1 MDSLIHIDQQWL
13 LAINGWHSE
22 WADILMWYV
31 SQSTTWLP
39 LYALLVGLV
48 VYRFGIK
55 TQGPTQTS
63 DPLQL
68 PLQRGSVNKFP
79 STIDTNLAP
88 SLCRE
93 GRGGSLLRVLI
104 VLAGFAVAVGL
115 SDFVSSGLI
124 KPWVCRLRPTHE
136 PALAGMVHLVNGYT
150 GGMYGFVSSHAA
162 NTMACAL
169 LFSLLYKNKYA
180 TIGLILW
187 VALNCYSRMYLGVHY
202 PGDIIG
208 GLLVGALLAVL
219 VYALL
224 RYLLARVDARHTPNG
239 RGACSEA
246 SCKQIADDEGSPTA
260 GS

>member
-1 MDSLIHIDQQWL
+1 M
-13 LAINGWHSE
+13 
-22 WADILMWYV
+22 
-31 SQSTTWLP
+31 
-39 LYALLVGLV
+39 
-48 VYRFGIK
+48 
-55 TQGPTQTS
+55 
-63 DPLQL
+63 
-68 PLQRGSVNKFP
+68 
-79 STIDTNLAP
+79 
-88 SLCRE
+88 
-93 GRGGSLLRVLI
+93 
-104 VLAGFAVAVGL
+104 AVGL

>member
-1 MDSLIHIDQQWL
+1 MDSLIHIDQEWL
-13 LAINGWHSE
+13 LAINGWHAE
-22 WADILMWYV
+22 WADMLMWYI
-31 SQSTTWLP
+31 SQSATWLP
-39 LYALLVGLV
+39 LYALLLGLV

-55 TQGPTQTS
+55 TLS
-63 DPLQL
+63 WK
-68 PLQRGSVNKFP
+68 GS
-79 STIDTNLAP
+79 
-88 SLCRE
+88 
-93 GRGGSLLRVLI
+93 LRVLI

-150 GGMYGFVSSHAA
+150 GGLYGFVSSHAA

-169 LFSLLYKNKYA
+169 LFSLLYRNRYA
-180 TIGLILW
+180 TVGLMLW

-208 GLLVGALLAVL
+208 GLLVGAVLATL
-219 VYALL
+219 TYAAL
-224 RYLLARVDARHTPNG
+224 RRLLARVDIRHAPNG

-246 SCKQIADDEGSPTA
+246 SCRPTADDEGSPTA